1 MDKTAFYASSHSF
14 YNIPSI
20 IQHTGEITGV
30 LSLVLLIND
39 TGVLGTNLVCAG
51 VHSNVKCGAGLDQ
64 SVSKVC
70 IISR

>member
-1 MDKTAFYASSHSF
+1 MDKTAFFASRHSF

-39 TGVLGTNLVCAG
+39 TGVLGIKFVMCRCAL
-51 VHSNVKCGAGLDQ
+51 KCEMRGWA
-64 SVSKVC
+64 
-70 IISR
+70 